1 MAGGGNIV
9 SPKGRV
15 LPWTDGDALWLRR
28 AVEREGEPRE
38 LVAQA
43 LVNRWAMLHD
53 RPGPTAYPSLA
64 SFVRAYA
71 QPVNPR
77 WFPDGDLHLAQ
88 LEAHKGRGQMHLA
101 DMHARAQFR
110 RDEHST
116 RKIFRDETDQ
126 AVRQALEGP
135 VTLPA
140 GVTEYA
146 ADSPSA
152 RATHG
157 APYRALPGENAFWV
171 HSPGVLYSI
180 APESPTLSAGRALR
194 AGGVHA
200 GFGVI
205 VLMGLLAVPFV
216 VSGRASRRLGRRR
229 RATAR

>member
-28 AVEREGEPRE
+28 AVEREGKPRE

-53 RPGPTAYPSLA
+53 QPGPAAYPSLA

-77 WFPDGDLHLAQ
+77 WFPEGDIHLAT
-88 LEAHKGRGQMHLA
+88 LEAHAPRGAAHRA
-101 DMHARAQFR
+101 DMIARAEAR
-110 RDEHST
+110 RDVHST
-116 RKIFRDETDQ
+116 RKIFRDETLQ
-126 AVRQALEGP
+126 AVTRALEGP

-146 ADSPSA
+146 ADSKSA

-157 APYRALPGENAFWV
+157 TPYRSLPGENAFWV
-171 HSPGVLYSI
+171 RSPGVLYSI
-180 APESPTLSAGRALR
+180 APDHPTLSAGRALR
-194 AGGVHA
+194 VGGVHA

-205 VLMGLLAVPFV
+205 VLMGLLAVPFI

-229 RATAR
+229 RATPR